1 MESSW
6 EICSSLSTFGLED
19 VFGLTAIFSV
29 LDCVSLV
36 NAVVGVDCSEIVRLV
51 VVSSDKV
58 KQKIKRKRQQNIL
71 KKHMTRFIHFKH
83 KLYVI
88 LKHMSVF

>member
-6 EICSSLSTFGLED
+6 EKCSSLSAIGLEGMF
-19 VFGLTAIFSV
+19 VLTAIFSV

-36 NAVVGVDCSEIVRLV
+36 NAVVRVDCSEIVRLV

-58 KQKIKRKRQQNIL
+58 KKIQRKRQQNIL
-71 KKHMTRFIHFKH
+71 KKNMT
-83 KLYVI
+83 
-88 LKHMSVF
+88 

>member
-29 LDCVSLV
+29 LDCDSLV

-58 KQKIKRKRQQNIL
+58 KKIKRKRQQNIL
-71 KKHMTRFIHFKH
+71 KKTYDSI
-83 KLYVI
+83 
-88 LKHMSVF
+88 